1 MTNGILFSVIIPTYN
16 RAHLIKRT
24 IDSVLQQEYPHF
36 EIIVVDDG
44 STDNTGE
51 IVKSIHDER
60 IKYIKQK
67 NSERGAARNT
77 GIKNAI
83 GNYIGFLDSD
93 DIYYPNHLYSAKDA
107 IRKTNADFIIH
118 SYNIISGK
126 KMMTFKN
133 PNRSNLAHAL
143 LKMGNFIHTSSVVI
157 KKDFLINNLFQEDRE
172 LSVSEDYEL
181 WLRLSARTNIY
192 LNNIITSALI
202 QHPMRSE
209 LSANEKMLRKR
220 TDKLIYYLSMD
231 SVFMNKYG
239 NYINNIRAYMYSYSS
254 LHLSISGFVFPSLH
268 YLFIAFVTH
277 PVEIFN
283 KRSLIIIKNCIIS
296 MILFLIGFKKS
307 NN

>member
-1 MTNGILFSVIIPTYN
+1 MTNEILFSVIIPTYN

-24 IDSVLQQEYPHF
+24 IVSVLQQEYPHF

-44 STDNTGE
+44 STDHTEE
-51 IVKSIHDER
+51 IINSLQEKR

-93 DIYYPNHLYSAKDA
+93 DIYYSNHLYSAEDA

-118 SYNIISGK
+118 SYDVTNHNGEVIT
-126 KMMTFKN
+126 TFKN
-133 PNRSNLAHAL
+133 PNIDNLAHAL
-143 LKMGNFIHTSSVVI
+143 LKKGNFIHTSSVVI
-157 KKDFLINNLFQEDRE
+157 KKDFIINNLFQEDRE

-209 LSANEKMLRKR
+209 LTANEEMLGKR
-220 TDKLIYYLSMD
+220 TDKLIYYLSRD
-231 SVFMNKYG
+231 SIFMNKYG
-239 NYINNIRAYMYSYSS
+239 NYINNIRAHMYSYSS
-254 LHLSISGFVFPSLH
+254 LHLSISGFVFPAFR
-268 YLFIAFVTH
+268 YLFLAFAVH
-277 PVEIFN
+277 PGEIFS
-283 KRSLIIIKNCIIS
+283 KRTLIVIRNCIIS
-296 MILFLIGFKKS
+296 AVGFKKTLL
-307 NN
+307 